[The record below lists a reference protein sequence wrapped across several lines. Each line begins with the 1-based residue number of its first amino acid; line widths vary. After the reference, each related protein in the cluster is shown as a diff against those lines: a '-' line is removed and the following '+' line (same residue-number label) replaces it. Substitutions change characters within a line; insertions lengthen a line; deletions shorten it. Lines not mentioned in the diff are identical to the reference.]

1 MRPVLNLVLVV
12 SLLGTAACSAG
23 ERAGAGD
30 DRPTVVVTTSVLG
43 DMVRR
48 VAGDDAAVE
57 VIEPIGADPHE
68 FSPSTRQAEA
78 MADADLLVV
87 NGAGLERSMHGIVD
101 QAREVFSVADHVQL
115 RTVGGVVDPHIW
127 TDPHGMAAAMR
138 AVGARL
144 AALPGV
150 DASAVLRQARAYA
163 DQLDALDA
171 DITSILAPIPA
182 DRRKLVTNHDAFGY
196 FAARYSLHVIGAV
209 VPSLTTS
216 AGASASDVE
225 ALAALTRREHV
236 PAVFAETTQP
246 AKLAKALAD
255 EVGGSVGVVELYTE
269 SPGRPGSGADTYV
282 GMLRTD
288 AHRIAEAL
296 T

>member
-87 NGAGLERSMHGIVD
+87 NGAGLEQSMHGVID
-101 QAREVFSVADHVQL
+101 EAHAVFDVADHVHR
-115 RTVGGVVDPHIW
+115 RTIGTEVDPHVW
-127 TDPHGMAAAMR
+127 TDPHEMAIAMR
-138 AVGARL
+138 ALGTQV
-144 AALPGV
+144 AALPRV
-150 DASAVLRQARAYA
+150 DRATVDRQAEAYA
-163 DQLDALDA
+163 RRLDALDA
-171 DITSILAPIPA
+171 EITEILAPIPA
-182 DRRKLVTNHDAFGY
+182 GDRKLVTNHDAFGY
-196 FAARYSLHVIGAV
+196 FAARYDLEVIGAV

-216 AGASASDVE
+216 ASASASDLE
-225 ALAALTRREHV
+225 ALAALIRTEHV

-246 AKLAKALAD
+246 AKLARALAD
-255 EVGGSVGVVELYTE
+255 EVGGAVQVVELYTE
-269 SPGRPGSGADTYV
+269 SLGEPGSGADTYV